1 MNFMIR
7 GLATARPEHSIRQ
20 SDAAELARQFIAC
33 DPAEIRGLAAL
44 FRRTRVQTRGS
55 VLLEGGNG
63 DGPRQSF
70 FRPAEGSGDRGPG
83 TRDRMQRY
91 AREALPLALS
101 ASRGAFDEVGIRPRD
116 VTHLVTVSCS
126 GFDAPGVDVGLIKQL
141 ELPATVG
148 RLNVGFM
155 GCHGALNGLRA
166 AQSIGAGDS
175 SAVVLLCAV
184 ELCSLHYQYG
194 NDPEQLVANAI
205 FADGAAALVGQAE
218 QAGHVP
224 ADGGWRLVSC
234 GSCLIPD
241 TEDAMTWRVGD
252 HGFEMTLSA
261 RVPSLVEKHLRP
273 WLVDWLG
280 QSGRTLDEIRS
291 WAVHP
296 GGPRILTS
304 VVRALDLP
312 GDATAVSAQVL
323 AECGN
328 MSSPT
333 VLFVLDRLRRQAAPG
348 PTVALAFGPGLVA
361 EAALIE

>member
-1 MNFMIR
+1 
-7 GLATARPEHSIRQ
+7 
-20 SDAAELARQFIAC
+20 
-33 DPAEIRGLAAL
+33 
-44 FRRTRVQTRGS
+44 
-55 VLLEGGNG
+55 
-63 DGPRQSF
+63 
-70 FRPAEGSGDRGPG
+70 
-83 TRDRMQRY
+83 MQRY

-101 ASRGAFDEVGIRPRD
+101 ASRGAFAEDGIAPRD

-126 GFDAPGVDVGLIKQL
+126 GFDAPGVDIALIKQL
-141 ELPATVG
+141 GLPATVG

-166 AQSIGAGDS
+166 AQSIGAAEP

-194 NDPEQLVANAI
+194 ADPEQLVANAI
-205 FADGAAALVGQAE
+205 FADGAAALVGRAERAQRPE
-218 QAGHVP
+218 QAPVK
-224 ADGGWRLVSC
+224 DGWSLVSC
-234 GSCLIPD
+234 GSCLIPE

-261 RVPSLVEKHLRP
+261 RVPSLIEQHLRP

-280 QSGRTLDEIRS
+280 QSGRTLEEIRS

-304 VVRALDLP
+304 VVSALGLP
-312 GDATAVSAQVL
+312 REATAVSEQVL

>member
-1 MNFMIR
+1 MNFTIR

-20 SDAAELARQFIAC
+20 SDAAEIAKQFLAC
-33 DPAEIRGLAAL
+33 DPGEIRGLAAL

-55 VLLEGGNG
+55 VLLESGNG
-63 DGPRQSF
+63 GEPRQSF
-70 FRPAEGSGDRGPG
+70 FRPAASPGDRGPG
-83 TRDRMQRY
+83 TAERMQRY

-101 ASRGAFDEVGIRPRD
+101 ASRGAFDEDGIAPRD

-126 GFDAPGVDVGLIKQL
+126 GFDAPGVDIALIKQL
-141 ELPATVG
+141 GLPATVG

-166 AQSIGAGDS
+166 AQSIGAADP

-194 NDPEQLVANAI
+194 NNPQQLVANAI

-218 QAGHVP
+218 QGAT
-224 ADGGWRLVSC
+224 DGGWRLVSC
-234 GSCLIPD
+234 GSCLIPE

-261 RVPSLVEKHLRP
+261 RVPSLIEEHLRP
-273 WLVDWLG
+273 WLEDWLG
-280 QSGRTLDEIRS
+280 QSGRTLEDIRS

-304 VVRALDLP
+304 VVAALGLP
-312 GDATAVSAQVL
+312 RDATAVSAQVL

-333 VLFVLDRLRRQAAPG
+333 VLFVLDRLRRQAAPR